1 MNKAVYLAR
10 RCIVLP
16 GNYGW
21 GLLIA
26 SYGKMDDLSQGC
38 CLTGLLGCCI
48 VVLLQRVGERGIH
61 RESGAGYA
69 VTFRCPGAEVGH
81 LTMLRTEGA
90 PGIAFPGA
98 GLVAEGADHAWHCTM
113 VNARIGQRS
122 TLGGV
127 VSGRDVQQSL
137 QAALIDLRETE
148 KFDAELPASTPTNR
162 GGLDGN
168 GRTQIG
174 RPDENSHR

>member
-1 MNKAVYLAR
+1 M
-10 RCIVLP
+10 
-16 GNYGW
+16 G

-26 SYGKMDDLSQGC
+26 SCGKMDDLSQGC
-38 CLTGLLGCCI
+38 CLTVLLGRCI

-81 LTMLRTEGA
+81 LTMLRTEGT

-98 GLVAEGADHAWHCTM
+98 GLVAEGADHAGHCTM

-127 VSGRDVQQSL
+127 VSGRDVQ
-137 QAALIDLRETE
+137 
-148 KFDAELPASTPTNR
+148 
-162 GGLDGN
+162 
-168 GRTQIG
+168 
-174 RPDENSHR
+174 